1 MLRKFEWTKE
11 DLRTLPNSKDEAIAE
26 GGRYY
31 FTGSL
36 CRYGHLC
43 PRFQQKK
50 VKTRTATF
58 YKKIRSS
65 VLIFTDEPGGGE
77 SE

>member
-1 MLRKFEWTKE
+1 M
-11 DLRTLPNSKDEAIAE
+11 
-26 GGRYY
+26 
-31 FTGSL
+31 
-36 CRYGHLC
+36 YGHDPNLHG
-43 PRFQQKK
+43 PGEATRTYVQPLAFSTEK

-65 VLIFTDEPGGGE
+65 VLIFTDEAGGGE